1 MILFDSVSKKF
12 GSTTALDNISLE
24 IKQGEFVFIVGPS
37 GAGKSTLL
45 RTLTREIMPTSG
57 KLMVGHMDIT
67 KIKDKDVPFLR
78 RKVGVVFQD
87 FKLLDDRTV
96 FENVAITLEVLG
108 KKDEEI
114 AKMVEHILKLV
125 EIWDKRNL
133 FPRQLSG
140 GEAQRTAIARAIV
153 GKPDVLLADEPTGDL
168 DPKTAWG
175 VIQLLNEIN
184 SWGTTILMAT
194 HNQEIVN
201 TLKRRVIIIKDGKY
215 SKNTFPG
222 SCCHY
227 GYVFNFFCSFNF
239 YYFGSWLTISLK
251 IF

>member
-1 MILFDSVSKKF
+1 MIHFDCVSKKF
-12 GSTTALDNISLE
+12 GSTLALDDVSLE

-37 GAGKSTLL
+37 GAGKSSLL
-45 RTLTREIMPTSG
+45 RMLTREILPTSG
-57 KLMVGHMDIT
+57 KVMVGHVDIT
-67 KIKDKDVPFLR
+67 KIKNSDVPNFR

-96 FENVAITLEVLG
+96 FENVALTLEVQN
-108 KKDEEI
+108 KSDEEI
-114 AKMVEHILKLV
+114 KKQVEHTLKLV

-153 GKPDVLLADEPTGDL
+153 GKPDIVFADEPTGDL

-201 TLKRRVIIIKDGKY
+201 TLKRRVVKLKAGKVT
-215 SKNTFPG
+215 SDNKEG
-222 SCCHY
+222 SY
-227 GYVFNFFCSFNF
+227 E
-239 YYFGSWLTISLK
+239 
-251 IF
+251 

>member
-1 MILFDSVSKKF
+1 MILFENVTKKF
-12 GSTTALDNISLE
+12 GSTAALDNISLE
-24 IKQGEFVFIVGPS
+24 IKQGEFVFVVGPS

-45 RTLTREIMPTSG
+45 RILTREIKPTAG
-57 KLMVGHMDIT
+57 RVMIGNIDIT
-67 KIKDKDVPFLR
+67 KIKDKDVPSLR
-78 RKVGVVFQD
+78 RRVGVVFQD

-96 FENVAITLEVLG
+96 FENVALALEVLG

-114 AKMVEHILKLV
+114 NKLVEHILKLV

-133 FPRQLSG
+133 FLRQLSG
-140 GEAQRTAIARAIV
+140 GEAQRTAIARAVV

-184 SWGTTILMAT
+184 SWGTTVIMAT

-201 TLKRRVIIIKDGKY
+201 TLKRRVIVLKNGRVTKDSKEGKY
-215 SKNTFPG
+215 E
-222 SCCHY
+222 
-227 GYVFNFFCSFNF
+227 
-239 YYFGSWLTISLK
+239 
-251 IF
+251 

>member
-1 MILFDSVSKKF
+1 MIVFDSVNKKF
-12 GSTTALDNISLE
+12 GANFALDNISLE
-24 IKQGEFVFIVGPS
+24 INSGEFVFIVGPS

-45 RTLTREIMPTSG
+45 RILTKEVKPSTG
-57 KLMVGHMDIT
+57 KVTVGNIDIT
-67 KIKDKDVPFLR
+67 KIKDKDVPSLR

-96 FENVAITLEVLG
+96 FENVALSLEVQG
-108 KKDEEI
+108 KKDEETE
-114 AKMVEHILKLV
+114 KLVEHILKLV

-140 GEAQRTAIARAIV
+140 GEAQRTAIARAVV

-201 TLKRRVIIIKDGKY
+201 TLKRRVVILKNGKISKDTKEGKY
-215 SKNTFPG
+215 E
-222 SCCHY
+222 
-227 GYVFNFFCSFNF
+227 
-239 YYFGSWLTISLK
+239 
-251 IF
+251 

>member
-1 MILFDSVSKKF
+1 MDDV
-12 GSTTALDNISLE
+12 SLE
-24 IKQGEFVFIVGPS
+24 IKQGEFVFLVGPS

-45 RTLTREIMPTSG
+45 KILTRELVPSSG
-57 KLMVGHMDIT
+57 KIMVGSVDIA
-67 KIKDKDVPFLR
+67 KIKTSEVPQFR
-78 RKVGVVFQD
+78 RKIGMVFQD

-96 FENVAITLEVLG
+96 FENVALTLEVQG
-108 KKDEEI
+108 KADEEI
-114 AKMVEHILKLV
+114 NKMVEHTLKLV
-125 EIWDKRNL
+125 EIWDKKYL

-153 GKPDVLLADEPTGDL
+153 SKPDIVLADEPTGDL

-201 TLKRRVIIIKDGKY
+201 TLKRRVVILKKGKITSDTKEGKY
-215 SKNTFPG
+215 E
-222 SCCHY
+222 
-227 GYVFNFFCSFNF
+227 
-239 YYFGSWLTISLK
+239 
-251 IF
+251 

>member
-1 MILFDSVSKKF
+1 MIVFDSVSKKF
-12 GSTTALDNISLE
+12 GSSVALDDISLH

-45 RTLTREIMPTSG
+45 RILTKEIKPTSG
-57 KLMVGHMDIT
+57 KVMVGGIDIT
-67 KIKDKDVPFLR
+67 KVKDKEVPALR

-96 FENVAITLEVLG
+96 YENVALTLEVLD
-108 KKDEEI
+108 KKEEEI
-114 AKMVEHILKLV
+114 QKLVEHTLKLV

-140 GEAQRTAIARAIV
+140 GEAQRTAIARAVV

-184 SWGTTILMAT
+184 SWGTTIIMAT

-201 TLKRRVIIIKDGKY
+201 TLKRRVVVLKNGKMVKDTKEGQY
-215 SKNTFPG
+215 E
-222 SCCHY
+222 
-227 GYVFNFFCSFNF
+227 
-239 YYFGSWLTISLK
+239 
-251 IF
+251 

>member
-12 GSTTALDNISLE
+12 GSSTALDDVSME

-45 RTLTREIMPTSG
+45 RILTRELLPTSG
-57 KLMVGHMDIT
+57 KVMVATHDIT
-67 KIKDKDVPFLR
+67 KIKDKDVPNLR

-96 FENVAITLEVLG
+96 FENVSLALEVLG
-108 KKDEEI
+108 KKDDEI
-114 AKMVEHILKLV
+114 AK
-125 EIWDKRNL
+125 
-133 FPRQLSG
+133 QLSG

-201 TLKRRVIIIKDGKY
+201 KLKRRGVVLKNGKITKDTKEGKY
-215 SKNTFPG
+215 E
-222 SCCHY
+222 
-227 GYVFNFFCSFNF
+227 
-239 YYFGSWLTISLK
+239 
-251 IF
+251 

>member
-1 MILFDSVSKKF
+1 
-12 GSTTALDNISLE
+12 
-24 IKQGEFVFIVGPS
+24 
-37 GAGKSTLL
+37 
-45 RTLTREIMPTSG
+45 
-57 KLMVGHMDIT
+57 MVATHDIA
-67 KIKDKDVPFLR
+67 KIKDNDVPNLR

-96 FENVAITLEVLG
+96 FENVSLALEVLG
-108 KKDEEI
+108 KKDDEI
-114 AKMVEHILKLV
+114 VKQVEHILKLV

-133 FPRQLSG
+133 FPKQLSG

-184 SWGTTILMAT
+184 SWGTTIFMAT

-201 TLKRRVIIIKDGKY
+201 TLKRRVIVLKNGKIIKDSKEGKY
-215 SKNTFPG
+215 E
-222 SCCHY
+222 
-227 GYVFNFFCSFNF
+227 
-239 YYFGSWLTISLK
+239 
-251 IF
+251 

>member
-1 MILFDSVSKKF
+1 MVIFENVSKKYGQSF
-12 GSTTALDNISLE
+12 ALDDASLE
-24 IKQGEFVFIVGPS
+24 IKQGEFVFVVGPS

-45 RTLTREIMPTSG
+45 KILTREILPSSG
-57 KLMVGHMDIT
+57 KILVGNLDIT
-67 KIKDKDVPFLR
+67 KIKNKDIPTLR

-96 FENVAITLEVLG
+96 FENVALALEVLG
-108 KKDEEI
+108 KTDIEI
-114 AKMVEHILKLV
+114 VKMVEHILKLV
-125 EIWDKRNL
+125 EIWDKKNL

-201 TLKRRVIIIKDGKY
+201 TLKRRVIILKKGKVVKD
-215 SKNTFPG
+215 SKEG
-222 SCCHY
+222 RY
-227 GYVFNFFCSFNF
+227 E
-239 YYFGSWLTISLK
+239 
-251 IF
+251 

>member
-1 MILFDSVSKKF
+1 MISFENTSKKF
-12 GSTTALDNISLE
+12 GSAIALDDISLE

-45 RTLTREIMPTSG
+45 RILTREVLPTSG
-57 KLMVGHMDIT
+57 RVMLGNSDIT
-67 KIKDKDVPFLR
+67 KIKIRDVPNFR
-78 RKVGVVFQD
+78 RKIGVVFQD

-96 FENVAITLEVLG
+96 FENVALTLEVQN
-108 KKDEEI
+108 KSDEEI
-114 AKMVEHILKLV
+114 FKSVEHTLKLV
-125 EIWDKRNL
+125 EIWGKRNL

-153 GKPDVLLADEPTGDL
+153 GKPDIVLADEPTGDL

-184 SWGTTILMAT
+184 SWGTTIIMAT

-201 TLKRRVIIIKDGKY
+201 TLKRRVIVLKAGKIASDNKEGKY
-215 SKNTFPG
+215 E
-222 SCCHY
+222 
-227 GYVFNFFCSFNF
+227 
-239 YYFGSWLTISLK
+239 
-251 IF
+251 